1 MYLHVGN
8 GKNIR
13 EKKII
18 GIFDMDNATISS
30 VTRKFL
36 TSEQKKN
43 RVYSVSSDIPK
54 SFILYTEE
62 KNDSNNNNRSKEEN
76 TKICF
81 SPLSSSALLGRS
93 ENNHKG

>member
-1 MYLHVGN
+1 MFLHAGN

-13 EKKII
+13 EKNII
-18 GIFDMDNATISS
+18 GIFDMDNATVSS

-62 KNDSNNNNRSKEEN
+62 NNRNKEIN
-76 TKICF
+76 AKICF

-93 ENNHKG
+93 ENNYKG

>member
-1 MYLHVGN
+1 MYLHAGN

-62 KNDSNNNNRSKEEN
+62 NNRNKEIN
-76 TKICF
+76 AKICF

-93 ENNHKG
+93 ENNYKG

>member
-1 MYLHVGN
+1 MPNYN
-8 GKNIR
+8 
-13 EKKII
+13 EKTFCGVKVYK
-18 GIFDMDNATISS
+18 S
-30 VTRKFL
+30 VDDIPTE
-36 TSEQKKN
+36 T
-43 RVYSVSSDIPK
+43 SSDIPK

-62 KNDSNNNNRSKEEN
+62 KNDSNNNNSSKEEN

>member
-13 EKKII
+13 EKNII
-18 GIFDMDNATISS
+18 GIFDMDNVTISS

-36 TSEQKKN
+36 TLEQKKN
-43 RVYSVSSDIPK
+43 KVFSVSSDIPK

-62 KNDSNNNNRSKEEN
+62 NKDKDNHNKEKN

-93 ENNHKG
+93 ENNYKG